1 MRSETVDW
9 HQIEVSWDRYLVAAK
24 VQWSKISEE
33 QLRATRGRYEVLSA
47 RVRDAYGLSR
57 EQADFQVAEWQ
68 SRQAAR

>member
-1 MRSETVDW
+1 MDW
-9 HQIEVSWDRYLVAAK
+9 QRIEGSWEKYLVAAK
-24 VQWSKISEE
+24 AQWSKISEE

-57 EQADFQVAEWQ
+57 EQADFQISEWQ